1 MPHDP
6 PDGPAGS
13 GFEPSRRGGEPQG
26 PLTETARYA
35 GHGITLALATA
46 AFALLGR
53 WVDGRLG
60 TAPLFVLLGSF
71 LGLAGG
77 FYRMYRELVLAPR
90 SEAPGPGAESP
101 DSRSEAP
108 DSGASAPGPD
118 GGAREDRRPD
128 RGSTDP

>member
-6 PDGPAGS
+6 PDGPAGT
-13 GFEPSRRGGEPQG
+13 GREPDRRGEEPRGAMAEMAQ
-26 PLTETARYA
+26 YA

-53 WVDGRLG
+53 WVDARLS

-77 FYRMYRELVLAPR
+77 FYRMYRELVLRPRADAGAGEAGADGSSEPRDGPPAP
-90 SEAPGPGAESP
+90 
-101 DSRSEAP
+101 
-108 DSGASAPGPD
+108 
-118 GGAREDRRPD
+118 
-128 RGSTDP
+128 

>member
-1 MPHDP
+1 VPHDP

-77 FYRMYRELVLAPR
+77 FYRMYRELVLGPR
-90 SEAPGPGAESP
+90 SDAPGPDAKAPGPGADVP
-101 DSRSEAP
+101 GGDGDAGGDGRS
-108 DSGASAPGPD
+108 
-118 GGAREDRRPD
+118 GG
-128 RGSTDP
+128 GSSDP